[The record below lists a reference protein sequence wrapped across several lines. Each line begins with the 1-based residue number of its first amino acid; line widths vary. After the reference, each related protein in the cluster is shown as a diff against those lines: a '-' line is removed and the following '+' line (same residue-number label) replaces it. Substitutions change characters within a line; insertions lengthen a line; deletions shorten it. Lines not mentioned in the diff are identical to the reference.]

1 MYEIAEI
8 IRNSGVVAL
17 EDGCEIGGISFL
29 TSYKFGKQKEK
40 NKEHIMIMGYTRC

>member
-40 NKEHIMIMGYTRC
+40 IRNIL